1 MHSLGEV
8 RLEQGRLEEAAGCLE
23 WSLAVFYERGLRQW
37 EARVLSSLGTL
48 LAAKGE
54 QAAAG
59 TAWQS
64 ALAIFRELG
73 MPEAAEVAAR
83 LAEPP
88 MLAT

>member
-8 RLEQGRLEEAAGCLE
+8 RCRQGRLEEATGYLE
-23 WSLAVFYERGLRQW
+23 WSLAEFRERGLRHW
-37 EARVLSSLGTL
+37 EARALNSFGML

-64 ALAIFRELG
+64 ALVIFRELD
-73 MPEAAEVAAR
+73 MPEAADVAAR
-83 LAEPP
+83 LE
-88 MLAT
+88 LQRS